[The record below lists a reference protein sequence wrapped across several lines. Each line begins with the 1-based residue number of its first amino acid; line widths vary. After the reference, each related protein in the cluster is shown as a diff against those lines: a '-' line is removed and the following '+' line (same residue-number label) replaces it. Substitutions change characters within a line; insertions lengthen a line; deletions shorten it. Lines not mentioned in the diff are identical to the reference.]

1 MKKLGSVEKVEDF
14 FLAVAGG
21 ADVNGTW
28 RGSPLVEYFF
38 TRSMQKIVFYPTKH
52 PRAKEDADARKLGI
66 LIGSG
71 ADVSPIFS
79 SAYGYYEYGNLVRLI
94 TKRADLLSIILA
106 STQACEIIKKDEALL
121 QDLFLLENS
130 LRGVLDKLNDMK

>member
-38 TRSMQKIVFYPTKH
+38 TRSMQNIVFYPTKH
-52 PRAKEDADARKLGI
+52 PRAKEDADARKLEI
-66 LIGSG
+66 LLLSG
-71 ADVSPIFS
+71 ADPLFTS
-79 SAYGYYEYGNLVRLI
+79 SYGYYEYGNLVRLI
-94 TKRADLLSIILA
+94 TKRAELLNIILA
-106 STQACEIIKKDEALL
+106 SPQAHEIIKTDETLL
-121 QDLFLLENS
+121 HDLFLLRSS
-130 LRGVLDKLNDMK
+130 LREVLKKIDDIQ

>member
-38 TRSMQKIVFYPTKH
+38 TRSMQNIVFYPTKH
-52 PRAKEDADARKLGI
+52 PRAKEDADARKLEI
-66 LIGSG
+66 LLLSG
-71 ADVSPIFS
+71 ADVSPLFTS
-79 SAYGYYEYGNLVRLI
+79 SYEYYEYIRQSCQIDYKTCGI
-94 TKRADLLSIILA
+94 A
-106 STQACEIIKKDEALL
+106 EYY
-121 QDLFLLENS
+121 F
-130 LRGVLDKLNDMK
+130 GKLPSP